1 MESHI
6 MFPDGETKPQK
17 DPYFILTYKFNI
29 ILIRIPEICGEILWS
44 EELF

>member
-6 MFPDGETKPQK
+6 MFPDEETIPQK
-17 DPYFILTYKFNI
+17 DQHFILTYKFNI
-29 ILIRIPEICGEILWS
+29 ILTRIPDFCGEILWS

>member
-6 MFPDGETKPQK
+6 MFPDGETIPQK
-17 DPYFILTYKFNI
+17 DPHFILTYKFNI
-29 ILIRIPEICGEILWS
+29 ILIRIPDFCGEILWG